1 MNTLERLSAD
11 STQADQAIRQARQ
24 KNIYYPFTDR
34 GEWELGK
41 FLCENLN
48 RGQITRFLK
57 LEWVSNNCPFD
68 RVGPNNI

>member
-11 STQADQAIRQARQ
+11 STQTDQAIRQAHQ
-24 KNIYYPFTDR
+24 KNIYFPFTDR

-48 RGQITRFLK
+48 
-57 LEWVSNNCPFD
+57 
-68 RVGPNNI
+68 